1 MWSHVVMEG
10 DEDEGAEDQDHIMV
24 FKTPGDELNKNS
36 NDILSTG
43 SFHAILF
50 LSKALQL
57 VLDFY
62 FGFYLVH
69 MSKRISLA
77 SDGSAGLQVLFHA
90 GIMVP
95 VLLTLYLLMLTTR
108 KIALLFGVLH
118 LNEDA
123 VSDVLQHME
132 LVKSIRRRIQDTL
145 ANTKVVQATPDPAA
159 AHEKLEEALKGEVAI
174 LTLLATKQKDSR
186 LDRTDMKKM
195 ITDHGLFMTLTAEN
209 LEAFLDRAAYRSYL
223 LEDATHQAT
232 CQVCTGS

>member
-1 MWSHVVMEG
+1 MEG

-145 ANTKVVQATPDPAA
+145 ANTKVVHIRPGGGGGEAWGGTEGRGGDPYAA
-159 AHEKLEEALKGEVAI
+159 RGEGEGQPAGPYRYEEDG
-174 LTLLATKQKDSR
+174 
-186 LDRTDMKKM
+186 
-195 ITDHGLFMTLTAEN
+195 HGP
-209 LEAFLDRAAYRSYL
+209 
-223 LEDATHQAT
+223 
-232 CQVCTGS
+232 